1 MKQFLVFSF
10 LVILITGCADE
21 GTGAASPA
29 TEDRT
34 TEPSR
39 SVLLAPLQKLSAL
52 QKADPAFSQELFSD
66 FFPAGAID
74 TAAARPFDKGYLE
87 QYAAYLVYKED
98 SSKALDAYSYS
109 HFFLPGDE
117 KKELKSGSPET
128 ELALLDF
135 SKGTRQRVG
144 FFGPSYTLLDAG
156 WKDGNTIL
164 VAVGEVIG
172 DNKIHPELWELN
184 LQEFTKKIS
193 AYPDTLRYQ
202 VP

>member
-1 MKQFLVFSF
+1 MKQFLVFGLLAL
-10 LVILITGCADE
+10 LVIACGDE
-21 GTGAASPA
+21 ETPAAAAS
-29 TEDRT
+29 EEGT

-39 SVLLAPLQKLSAL
+39 SALLAPLQKLSAL
-52 QKADPAFSQELFSD
+52 RNANSTFSAELFSD

-74 TAAARPFDKGYLE
+74 TAAASPFDKAYFQ
-87 QYAAYLVYKED
+87 QYAAYLVYNED
-98 SSKALDAYSYS
+98 SSRALDAYSYS
-109 HFFLPGDE
+109 HFFLPGNE
-117 KKELKSGSPET
+117 KRELKSGSPET

-135 SKGTRQRVG
+135 NKGTRQRVS

-164 VAVGEVIG
+164 VAVGEIIG

-193 AYPDTLRYQ
+193 AYPDTLRYRM
-202 VP
+202 P